1 MAIETD
7 TDPHGGTTY
16 VSNPAPA
23 TLGPAEER
31 KLMDNKQN
39 TKPPAK
45 KNRQPNPL
53 SGMGPMINH
62 ILAVGPG
69 AAAGVLDA
77 VSPSWWAMLT
87 DGGRALLFLAAGI
100 GAGRMKNAQLV
111 GACECMAAFY
121 AGRLAAVYALKMKAG
136 KTDGAGA
143 KGGLKG
149 LLADL
154 QDNAAG
160 EMEEARRAFLDQ
172 LEANQRGDNVAG
184 FISEDDVAAAL
195 EQLNGLVADRLDGLN
210 DEATNREAVY
220 AS

>member
-1 MAIETD
+1 MAITPD
-7 TDPHGGTTY
+7 IDPHRGTTY

-31 KLMDNKQN
+31 KLMENRQN
-39 TKPPAK
+39 TKPAPG
-45 KNRQPNPL
+45 KNNRKRNPL
-53 SGMGPMINH
+53 SGMGPIINH
-62 ILAVGPG
+62 VLAVGPG

-100 GAGRMKNAQLV
+100 GAGRMKNTQMV
-111 GACECMAAFY
+111 GACEAMAAFY

-143 KGGLKG
+143 KGLKG

-160 EMEEARRAFLDQ
+160 EMEDARRAFLDQ
-172 LEANQRGDNVAG
+172 LEASQRGDNVAG
-184 FISEDDVAAAL
+184 FIDEDDADAAL
-195 EQLNGLVADRLDGLN
+195 EQLNGLVADRLEGLT